1 MHSNLPALEAVLAH
15 PDGAGADETACL
27 GDIVGYGGDPAQC
40 VEIVRSSCR
49 IMVAG
54 NHDRGAAGLEPLSAF
69 NRDGATAAG
78 WTSRILGRS
87 ALDLLAEL
95 PLTAVMDGFLLCH
108 SFPPDPGSFTY
119 VLHAS
124 LARECCSR
132 FPGMVM
138 LTGHTHLP
146 RMWDRTGAAVEDA
159 GGVLPETCVI
169 AAGSTGQPRD
179 ADPRAA
185 YLLVDTEARTYRH
198 VRVEYDMDRAAASI
212 RAAGLPDSL
221 WRRLYR

>member
-1 MHSNLPALEAVLAH
+1 MLAD
-15 PDGAGADETACL
+15 PEGSGADCTVCL
-27 GDIVGYGGDPAQC
+27 GDVVGYGGDPADC
-40 VEIVRSSCR
+40 IRMVRGACDVV
-49 IMVAG
+49 VAG
-54 NHDRGAAGLEPLSAF
+54 NHDLGAGGVEPLGSFGPAAAVTVLW
-69 NRDGATAAG
+69 NRKVLDRESLEYLAG
-78 WTSRILGRS
+78 
-87 ALDLLAEL
+87 L

-146 RMWDRTGAAVEDA
+146 RLWDRTGAAFDDA
-159 GGVLPETCVI
+159 SGVLPETCVI
-169 AAGSTGQPRD
+169 AAGSVGQPRD

-185 YLLVDTEARTYRH
+185 CLLVDTEARTYRH
-198 VRVEYDMDRAAASI
+198 VRVEYDIDRAAASI